1 MAVKK
6 KTKALPRARKKTG
19 FGAAPENNFRNF
31 NEYIRM
37 EVDKKD
43 IASLIKT
50 YIRAT
55 FDKPTQRVYLA
66 APEYAF
72 TPKHFI
78 ASTILWEQK
87 GHDFPPNWNA
97 KAALETFFD
106 YITILG
112 NKALAVKEEN
122 VAVVTKTRKTPA
134 EIIKEKTSEF
144 IGSIENILDGYFDD
158 KHEVQMKYSIYD
170 ELTKDAYPQS
180 TASAV
185 VSYYTPLRDELNELV
200 TKKTPDLIEGYEN
213 VPTRARKK
221 YLEFVQHIIDDAQKY
236 IMSKKAT
243 RAPRK
248 PRVKSADKQVAK
260 MQFLLESKEYKLKSI
275 HPMMVVGAMRLY
287 TFNTKYK
294 QLTEY
299 VSRKATGFEIKG
311 TSLKGFDLEL
321 SRMTKVRKPSEVL
334 PVALGKTPNQ
344 INKMWGTLTTKTEVP
359 NGRLNKETIILR
371 AMDK

>member
-1 MAVKK
+1 M
-6 KTKALPRARKKTG
+6 
-19 FGAAPENNFRNF
+19 
-31 NEYIRM
+31 
-37 EVDKKD
+37 
-43 IASLIKT
+43 
-50 YIRAT
+50 
-55 FDKPTQRVYLA
+55 
-66 APEYAF
+66 
-72 TPKHFI
+72 
-78 ASTILWEQK
+78 WEQK

-97 KAALETFFD
+97 KAALETFFE
-106 YITILG
+106 YITVLG
-112 NKALAVKEEN
+112 NKALTAKEEN
-122 VAVVTKTRKTPA
+122 VAVAIKPRKTPA

-144 IGSIENILDGYFDD
+144 IGGIENILDAYFDD

-260 MQFLLESKEYKLKSI
+260 MQFLLESKEYKIKSI

-299 VSRKATGFEIKG
+299 VSRKATGFEVKG
-311 TSLKGFDLEL
+311 TSLKGFDLDE
-321 SRMTKVRKPSEVL
+321 SRMTKIRKPSEVL

>member
-1 MAVKK
+1 
-6 KTKALPRARKKTG
+6 
-19 FGAAPENNFRNF
+19 
-31 NEYIRM
+31 
-37 EVDKKD
+37 
-43 IASLIKT
+43 
-50 YIRAT
+50 
-55 FDKPTQRVYLA
+55 
-66 APEYAF
+66 
-72 TPKHFI
+72 
-78 ASTILWEQK
+78 
-87 GHDFPPNWNA
+87 
-97 KAALETFFD
+97 
-106 YITILG
+106 
-112 NKALAVKEEN
+112 
-122 VAVVTKTRKTPA
+122 
-134 EIIKEKTSEF
+134 
-144 IGSIENILDGYFDD
+144 
-158 KHEVQMKYSIYD
+158 MKYSVYD

-299 VSRKATGFEIKG
+299 VSRKATGFEVKG
-311 TSLKGFDLEL
+311 TSLKGFDLDE
-321 SRMTKVRKPSEVL
+321 SRMTKVRKPSEGL